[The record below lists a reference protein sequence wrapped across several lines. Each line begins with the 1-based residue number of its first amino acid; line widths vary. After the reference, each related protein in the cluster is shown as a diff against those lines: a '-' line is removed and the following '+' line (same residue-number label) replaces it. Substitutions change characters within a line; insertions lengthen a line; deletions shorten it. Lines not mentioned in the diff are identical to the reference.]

1 MTIYTAAITLFL
13 VMDPLG
19 NIPVFLSVLKNCPP
33 HRRVRIIA
41 REMVI
46 ALAILTVFLFF
57 GKYILSSLDISG
69 PALSIGGGVVLFLIA
84 LRMIFPPRANSSHST
99 PNGGTAEP
107 GEHQF
112 AAGHGVAANGEE
124 PLLVPLAVPLVAG
137 PSSMAM
143 VILISTQYP
152 ERMLTWFVSLL
163 IAWLA
168 GSLILVSSEFLRRH
182 LGHRVIIAL
191 ERLMGMLLTTV
202 AVEMLLRG
210 IDAYLA

>member
-1 MTIYTAAITLFL
+1 VTIYTAAITLFL

-41 REMVI
+41 REMII

-84 LRMIFPPRANSSHST
+84 LRMIFPPRDNSSHNT
-99 PNGGTAEP
+99 PNGGTSEP

-112 AAGHGVAANGEE
+112 AAGHGVAADGEE

-152 ERMLTWFVSLL
+152 ERMLTWFLSLL

>member
-1 MTIYTAAITLFL
+1 MTIYTAAIMLFL

-19 NIPVFLSVLKNCPP
+19 NIPVFLTVLQHTEP
-33 HRRVRIIA
+33 RRRRIVIA

-46 ALAILTVFLFF
+46 ALGILTAFLFF

-84 LRMIFPPRANSSHST
+84 IRMIFPP
-99 PNGGTAEP
+99 
-107 GEHQF
+107 GENDS
-112 AAGHGVAANGEE
+112 AAGGSNRDEE

-137 PSSMAM
+137 PSSMAL

-152 ERMLTWFVSLL
+152 DRMLEWFAALL

-168 GSLILVSSEFLRRH
+168 GSVILLSSEFLRRR
-182 LGHRVIIAL
+182 LGRRVIVAL
-191 ERLMGMLLTTV
+191 ERLMGMILTTV
-202 AVEMLLRG
+202 AIEMLLRG